1 MTAAQRL
8 SGPTHPISRLL
19 RWAFAVGAA
28 VIGLFVFAVSATF
41 LLFAVLAVVVVA
53 LIGVGVYWARARLT
67 GRPFGPREHL
77 AAMMEQMDAGDA
89 AFRTARPATVR
100 SGPVIDAH
108 RTPDGWSV
116 DG

>member
-1 MTAAQRL
+1 M
-8 SGPTHPISRLL
+8 
-19 RWAFAVGAA
+19 RWAFALAAA

-53 LIGVGVYWARARLT
+53 LIAVAVFWARARLT

-77 AAMMEQMDAGDA
+77 AAMMEQMDMADFA
-89 AFRTARPATVR
+89 TESPFRPARPATVGG
-100 SGPVIDAH
+100 GPVIDAH